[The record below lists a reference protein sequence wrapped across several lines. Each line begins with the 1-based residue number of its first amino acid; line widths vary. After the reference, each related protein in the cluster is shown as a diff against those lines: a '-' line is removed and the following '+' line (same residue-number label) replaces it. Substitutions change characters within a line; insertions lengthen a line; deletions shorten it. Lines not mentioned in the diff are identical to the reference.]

1 MAERKNSKNHQTDEE
16 LLGFIQD
23 NESCKV
29 KVRFFENEEA
39 EIETDTLEEAKE
51 ARARLRK

>member
-1 MAERKNSKNHQTDEE
+1 MAESKNSKNHQTDEE
-16 LLGFIQD
+16 LLGFMQN
-23 NESCKV
+23 NESRKV

-51 ARARLRK
+51 ARARLRE